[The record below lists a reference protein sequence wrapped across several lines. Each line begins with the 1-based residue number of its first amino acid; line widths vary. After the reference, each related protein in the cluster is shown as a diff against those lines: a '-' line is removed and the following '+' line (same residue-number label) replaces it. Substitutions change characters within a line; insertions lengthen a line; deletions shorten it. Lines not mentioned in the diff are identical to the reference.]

1 MATMQHEENIDVKS
15 TPEGMRLLIANEP
28 FVYREVISAALRELR
43 PHLEI
48 YVAEPAELNKELL
61 RLSPR
66 LVVCSR
72 RTELIER
79 EAFAWVELYPQHTYG
94 AVVSLAGK
102 KTTFEE
108 MNFEILLSIVDEAER
123 LYESV

>member
-1 MATMQHEENIDVKS
+1 MKGAR
-15 TPEGMRLLIANEP
+15 GGLRLLIANEP
-28 FVYREVISAALRELR
+28 LVYRQVICAAVNKLR
-43 PHLEI
+43 PHLEV
-48 YVAEPAELNKELL
+48 YTAEPPDLDKEFQ

-72 RTELIER
+72 RTQLIER

-108 MNFEILLSIVDEAER
+108 MHFDTLLSIVDEAER
-123 LYESV
+123 LYESA

>member
-1 MATMQHEENIDVKS
+1 
-15 TPEGMRLLIANEP
+15 MRLLIANEP
-28 FVYREVISAALRELR
+28 LVYREIISATLNKLRA
-43 PHLEI
+43 HLEV
-48 YVAEPAELNKELL
+48 YTAEPADLDKEFL
-61 RLSPR
+61 RLSPG

-72 RTELIER
+72 RTQLIER
-79 EAFAWVELYPQHTYG
+79 KACAWVELYPQHTYG

-123 LYESV
+123 LYESA

>member
-1 MATMQHEENIDVKS
+1 MQQGENTGMKG
-15 TPEGMRLLIANEP
+15 TPEGMRVLIANEP
-28 FVYREVISAALRELR
+28 LAYREVISAAFKELR

-48 YVAEPAELNKELL
+48 YVVEPAELDKELL

-66 LVVCSR
+66 FVVCSR

-79 EAFAWVELYPQHTYG
+79 KACAWVELYPQHTYG

-123 LYESV
+123 LYESG

>member
-1 MATMQHEENIDVKS
+1 MKGVQ
-15 TPEGMRLLIANEP
+15 GGLRLLIANEP
-28 FVYREVISAALRELR
+28 LAYRQVISATLNKLRA
-43 PHLEI
+43 HLEV
-48 YVAEPAELNKELL
+48 YTAEPADLDKEFR
-61 RLSPR
+61 RLSPG

-79 EAFAWVELYPQHTYG
+79 EAFAWVELYPQHSSR

-102 KTTFEE
+102 KITFEE
-108 MNFEILLSIVDEAER
+108 MHFDALLCVVDEAER

>member
-1 MATMQHEENIDVKS
+1 MQQGENTDIKGS
-15 TPEGMRLLIANEP
+15 PEGMRLLIANEP
-28 FVYREVISAALRELR
+28 LVYREVISATLSKLR
-43 PHLEI
+43 PHLEV
-48 YVAEPAELNKELL
+48 YTAEPTDLDKKFL

-72 RTELIER
+72 RTQLIER
-79 EAFAWVELYPQHTYG
+79 EAFAWVELYPQHSSR

-108 MNFEILLSIVDEAER
+108 MHFDALLSVVDEAER

>member
-1 MATMQHEENIDVKS
+1 
-15 TPEGMRLLIANEP
+15 MRLLIANEP
-28 FVYREVISAALRELR
+28 LVYREIISATLNKLRA
-43 PHLEI
+43 HLEV
-48 YVAEPAELNKELL
+48 YTAEPADLDKEFQ

-79 EAFAWVELYPQHTYG
+79 EAFAWVELYPQHSYG
-94 AVVSLAGK
+94 AVVRLAGK

-108 MNFEILLSIVDEAER
+108 MHFDTLLSIVDEAER
-123 LYESV
+123 LYESA

>member
-1 MATMQHEENIDVKS
+1 MQHEENSDMKG
-15 TPEGMRLLIANEP
+15 TPEGMRVLIANEP
-28 FVYREVISAALRELR
+28 FVYREVISAAIKDLR
-43 PHLEI
+43 PHLET
-48 YVAEPAELNKELL
+48 YVAEPAELDKELL

-108 MNFEILLSIVDEAER
+108 MHFDTLLSIVDEAER
-123 LYESV
+123 LYESA